1 MKIRF
6 KPIMEKLNEDMGFL
20 KGLDFEQLDN
30 YMVIILIDENET

>member
-20 KGLDFEQLDN
+20 KGLDFEQLN
-30 YMVIILIDENET
+30 KHGIMILIDENKI